1 LRILDF
7 PTTGKEHCLVAFK
20 GYQIDISWMQK
31 SQNAPKGRI
40 DFDLHLNDTLTF
52 SAVYSERTFGVQPS
66 FCQTWSRMLFLLI
79 ENVDVAMH
87 FLITKN
93 PPQTIARKFEVL
105 FCF

>member
-52 SAVYSERTFGVQPS
+52 RAVYSERTFGVQPS
-66 FCQTWSRMLFLLI
+66 FCQTWSQMLFLLI

-87 FLITKN
+87 FLINKN
-93 PPQTIARKFEVL
+93 PPKTIA
-105 FCF
+105 